1 MGKQKVQFQLEYSG
15 SITNEKLS
23 MDIDVQH
30 PVEPSDLEM
39 KIMLQLHEE
48 QMINIDV
55 DSKRILKKIRSIE

>member
-1 MGKQKVQFQLEYSG
+1 VGKQKVQFQLEYSG